1 MKKNCT
7 LIELAIVII
16 VIIAL
21 EIALSMIFTESY
33 LQGVV
38 EGLLKHK
45 AGLVETAT
53 GFKAGSKDCVSELY
67 TLLGLYF
74 TLFVRVMEFICLF
87 MLLRFVLRKDAGAL
101 GMDFTKVGKSAL
113 FGIIVSACM
122 GALVFTAAGIY
133 YATGQGNLFAEL
145 GGAYY
150 AGIGPAIA
158 VLIPVAIV
166 GPFIEEVI
174 FRGILYG
181 SIRGITGVWR
191 GIVLSALIFS
201 SLHFVNGAG
210 GLAELLQTFV
220 ITFTGGVI
228 FAWIYEKSG
237 DVLGPYIV
245 HFLGNAALFLLP
257 KIIK

>member
-7 LIELAIVII
+7 LTELAIVII

-21 EIALSMIFTESY
+21 EIALSMIFSESY
-33 LQGVV
+33 LQGVA

-74 TLFVRVMEFICLF
+74 TLFVRLMEFICLF

-101 GMDFTKVGKSAL
+101 GMDFSKAGKSAL
-113 FGIIVSACM
+113 FGTIVSAAM
-122 GALVFTAAGIY
+122 GILVFAA
-133 YATGQGNLFAEL
+133 A
-145 GGAYY
+145 GAYY
-150 AGIGPAIA
+150 VLTGENIFRFIGGTYYTGAFPAIA

-191 GIVLSALIFS
+191 GIIISALIFS

-237 DVLGPYIV
+237 DILGPYIV